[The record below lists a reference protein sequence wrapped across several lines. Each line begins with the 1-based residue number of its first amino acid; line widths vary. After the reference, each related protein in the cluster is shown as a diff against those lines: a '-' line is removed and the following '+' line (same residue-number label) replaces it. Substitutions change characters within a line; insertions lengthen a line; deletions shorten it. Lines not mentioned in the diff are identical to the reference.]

1 MHECSVLM
9 VLWLFGESESC
20 ARAVSSQGARWY
32 QRQESS
38 QCIGGHSLHTPE
50 LMEILPKGHNGAD
63 IFISPAQLYMCVM
76 YVCMNVYVC
85 ICLCAVNAVVKQ
97 IENVGKKACT
107 SEL

>member
-1 MHECSVLM
+1 M
-9 VLWLFGESESC
+9 
-20 ARAVSSQGARWY
+20 SSQGARWY

-50 LMEILPKGHNGAD
+50 LMEILPKGHNGAG

-85 ICLCAVNAVVKQ
+85 MYECICVYMSVCCKCS
-97 IENVGKKACT
+97 G
-107 SEL
+107 